1 MAEMSDF
8 QKAFFA
14 KGSGNRLFTQE
25 EFDAE
30 LQAAQAEIVAM
41 AISATREAVRIERDA
56 CIKIIED
63 YSDGVNDPTDVCK
76 PLIEMIRNRVQEKIE

>member
-1 MAEMSDF
+1 MSMSDF

-14 KGSGNRLFTQE
+14 KGVENRLFTQD

-41 AISATREAVRIERDA
+41 AVTATREAVRIERDA
-56 CIKIIED
+56 CIKIA
-63 YSDGVNDPTDVCK
+63 TDAGH
-76 PLIEMIRNRVQEKIE
+76 PELGELMRNRVQEKVE

>member
-1 MAEMSDF
+1 MIGGITVAEMSDF

-41 AISATREAVRIERDA
+41 AITATREAIRTERDA
-56 CIKIIED
+56 CIKIAED
-63 YSDGVNDPTDVCK
+63 AGHPE
-76 PLIEMIRNRVQEKIE
+76 LGELMRNRVQEKIE